1 MKERGKDGKI
11 KMERDISQI
20 IVMDNFIVAKRT
32 GNRTRL
38 DREIDPFSAENIIY
52 RVFQLERELF
62 WCCR

>member
-38 DREIDPFSAENIIY
+38 NT
-52 RVFQLERELF
+52 
-62 WCCR
+62 